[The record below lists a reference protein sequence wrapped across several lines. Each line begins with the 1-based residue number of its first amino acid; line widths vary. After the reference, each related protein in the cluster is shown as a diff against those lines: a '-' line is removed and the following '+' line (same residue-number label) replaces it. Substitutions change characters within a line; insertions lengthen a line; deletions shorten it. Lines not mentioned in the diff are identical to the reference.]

1 MQGQT
6 VRILESAGTVVSLS
20 STLPAMAAQII
31 WVYVSPNKTLFTKT
45 KIIEGWGDGL
55 VVMITDC
62 FSREPKLRKSSFRVS
77 DPSSGLLAHR
87 VPMWCTDKPA
97 DKPRIHPQ

>member
-6 VRILESAGTVVSLS
+6 VRILESAGTVVSLR

-31 WVYVSPNKTLFTKT
+31 WVYACPNKTLFTKT
-45 KIIEGWGDGL
+45 QVIEGWGDSL

-62 FSREPKLRKSSFRVS
+62 FSREPELRKSSFRVS
-77 DPSSGLLAHR
+77 NPLFWPPCSQGTHVVYR
-87 VPMWCTDKPA
+87 
-97 DKPRIHPQ
+97 